1 MKTLV
6 LAAAATTTALMA
18 GLFFAWSCSVTLGL
32 ARLTDEEYISAMQ
45 AINRAIL
52 NPVFFSCFFGS
63 ALLLPLSTY
72 LYYDHTLSIR
82 FGLLLVASLLYL
94 LGVMGV
100 TILGNVPLNEALDA
114 FNLASASTQELAAQR
129 TTFEGPWNQLNI
141 IRTIASTLAIIMLIL
156 ACLQPVKSPRHSRIE
171 VVHLYG

>member
-32 ARLTDEEYISAMQ
+32 ARLTDEGYISAMQ

-72 LYYDHTLSIR
+72 LYYDYTFPVR
-82 FGLLLVASLLYL
+82 FGLLLLASLLYL

-100 TILGNVPLNEALDA
+100 TIFGNVPLNEALDA
-114 FNLASASTQELAAQR
+114 FNLASASAQDLAAQR
-129 TTFEGPWNQLNI
+129 TTFEGPWNQLNT
-141 IRTIASTLAIIMLIL
+141 IRSVASTLAIILVIL
-156 ACLQPVKSPRHSRIE
+156 ACLQPAKSTIHSRTE
-171 VVHLYG
+171 VVQLNG